1 MPSKNMPVHLD
12 PNSSHSRLCNHEM
25 LAILHKIQHHIE
37 NMYMSKDGFENKKR
51 GIDVNN
57 HIL

>member
-1 MPSKNMPVHLD
+1 MPVHLD

-25 LAILHKIQHHIE
+25 LAILHKIQHHVE